1 MLETALFDYDLPDE
15 FIARY
20 PAEKRDG
27 SRMMALERDSGE
39 TAIRNFPEL
48 VDYLEPGD
56 AVICNNT
63 KVRLGRLFG
72 RKGEDGSGARF
83 EALLLEPDAQNTGCW
98 RAMLRPGKRA
108 KAGTFVRLLEHDGS
122 VNTRGDG
129 FIVRETV
136 GDGTYRIEF
145 SPPDPDELQT
155 RYGHIPLPPYLNR
168 DAESADLE
176 RYQTVYAKCIGAV
189 AAPTAGLHF
198 TPEVFSAL
206 EAKGVKRGELTLHVG
221 AGTFLPV
228 STADASQHK
237 MHFEEYELPEK
248 TAELVNSTHAA
259 GHRVVAVGTTTVRVL
274 ESCVDDSGAVHAG
287 RGRTDIFL
295 YPPYRPRAV
304 DMLLTNFHLPKS
316 TLLMLVSCFCDRE
329 KVLAAYETAKRANMR
344 FYSYGDCMLL
354 YRRRR

>member
-15 FIARY
+15 LIARY
-20 PAEKRDG
+20 PAERRDG
-27 SRMMALERDSGE
+27 SRMLALDRGSGAV
-39 TAIRNFPEL
+39 TIGKFPDL
-48 VDYLEPGD
+48 VKYLAPGD
-56 AVICNNT
+56 AVICNDT
-63 KVRLGRLFG
+63 RVRLGRLFG
-72 RKGEDGSGARF
+72 RKGSSADGAHF
-83 EALLLEPDAQNTGCW
+83 EALLLEPEKNPGCW

-108 KAGTFVRLLEHDGS
+108 KAGTFVTLLEHDGTLNS
-122 VNTRGDG
+122 RGDG
-129 FIVRETV
+129 FTVLEAV

-145 SPPDPDELQT
+145 STADADALQD

-168 DAESADLE
+168 EAEASDLD
-176 RYQTVYAKCIGAV
+176 RYQTVYAVRTGAV

-198 TPEVFSAL
+198 TPEIFAEL
-206 EAKGVKRGELTLHVG
+206 AANGVRRGTLTLHVG

-237 MHFEEYELPEK
+237 MHFEDYELPEE
-248 TAELVNSTHAA
+248 TAELVNATHAA
-259 GHRVVAVGTTTVRVL
+259 GHRVLAVGTTTVRVL
-274 ESCVDDSGAVHAG
+274 ESCVDADGIVHAG

-316 TLLMLVSCFCDRE
+316 TLLMLVSCFCERE
-329 KVLAAYETAKRANMR
+329 KVLAAYETAKRERMR

-354 YRRRR
+354 YPGGGK